1 MKLEREEAAM
11 TKTILLAEDDPGH
24 EALIRR
30 ALKRAGVECDV
41 IVVRDGVEVLDFIFA
56 TGSHAGRNQADM
68 PSLILLDLKMPRM
81 DGLQVLQVLRRVRGD
96 QRTSL
101 PPVVV
106 LTSSSE
112 DLDVVNAY
120 QLGAHSFI
128 HKPVDFD
135 KLTDMI
141 GQVAEYWLTLN
152 ESPQTGRTVSAVP
165 GSKYRTKFV
174 FEERP
179 LGSREPD

>member
-1 MKLEREEAAM
+1 M
-11 TKTILLAEDDPGH
+11 TEKTILLAEDDPGH

-30 ALKRAGVECDV
+30 ALKRAGNDLE
-41 IVVRDGVEVLDFIFA
+41 IAVVHDGVEVLDYLFA
-56 TGSHAGRNQADM
+56 TGKHAGRDSSRM
-68 PSLILLDLKMPRM
+68 PHLILLDLKMPRM
-81 DGLQVLQVLRRVRGD
+81 GGLQVLQVLRRVRGD

-101 PPVVV
+101 PPVVI

-141 GQVAEYWLTLN
+141 AQIVEYWLTVN
-152 ESPQTGRTVSAVP
+152 ESPPVVRTSTGIP
-165 GSKYRTKFV
+165 GSKYVTKFR
-174 FEERP
+174 FDEHSRGGREEA
-179 LGSREPD
+179 

>member
-1 MKLEREEAAM
+1 M
-11 TKTILLAEDDPGH
+11 TGKTILLAEDDPGH

-30 ALKRAGVECDV
+30 ALMRAGVDFEIDV
-41 IVVRDGVEVLDFIFA
+41 VHDGVEVLDYLFA
-56 TGSHAGRNQADM
+56 TGEHAGRDATRM
-68 PSLILLDLKMPRM
+68 PQLILLDLKMPRM

-120 QLGAHSFI
+120 KLGAHSFI

-135 KLTDMI
+135 KLTGTI
-141 GQVAEYWLTLN
+141 TQVVEYWLTIN
-152 ESPQTGRTVSAVP
+152 ESPPVVRSSAAVP
-165 GSKYRTKFV
+165 GSKYLTKFR
-174 FEERP
+174 FDEHSHDGEQA
-179 LGSREPD
+179 